1 MSKARTTATASDE
14 NMGHVENTR
23 ALFGK
28 HPADV
33 ISPIRSAAEVL
44 GWIEEI
50 FQVISQEVAVGR
62 MNSVRVKSLADA
74 GAYLASDFGNYV
86 GVEHETMLESFR
98 LSGFVAEGVSHD

>member
-1 MSKARTTATASDE
+1 MGKARTAAASAE
-14 NMGHVENTR
+14 NMGHVENTK

-28 HPADV
+28 HPVDV

-44 GWIEEI
+44 GWLEEI
-50 FQVISQEVAVGR
+50 FQVISREAEAAR
-62 MNSVRVKSLADA
+62 MNTVRVKSLADA

-98 LSGFVAEGVSHD
+98 LCGIVAEGANHD